1 MEVNEYRFPWIYAV
15 LSMVPPLLL
24 LALELFS
31 RLLTPQQAM
40 APMMV
45 CSLLIGPSAA
55 IVLAWG
61 VYQLFIGKAK
71 TYPALR
77 WLVIM
82 PVLSVIAGLALS

>member
-1 MEVNEYRFPWIYAV
+1 VNESRFPWIYAYF
-15 LSMVPPLLL
+15 SMIPALLL
-24 LALELFS
+24 LAMELFS
-31 RLLTPQQAM
+31 TLLTPQQSM

-61 VYQLFIGKAK
+61 VYRLLNGKAK

-77 WLVIM
+77 WLVVM
-82 PVLSVIAGLALS
+82 PMILVAAGLALS